1 MTVISAAVTSA
12 QVDSSEG
19 KSNAKEVSV
28 AIAETGPVGMCQ
40 GLFGCVFRL
49 PFCERAKCK
58 KLKNVGEVGYEL
70 QRRKRVSTF
79 KKCNGFEWFWQ
90 DSEGAS

>member
-19 KSNAKEVSV
+19 ISNDKEVRV
-28 AIAETGPVGMCQ
+28 AMAETGQVGMCR
-40 GLFGCVFRL
+40 GRLGCGFGL
-49 PFCERAKCK
+49 PFCERAKRK
-58 KLKNVGEVGYEL
+58 KLKTIGKSGFEL

-79 KKCNGFEWFWQ
+79 KKCNGFGWFWQ

>member
-1 MTVISAAVTSA
+1 MTVISAVVTSA
-12 QVDSSEG
+12 LVDSSEG
-19 KSNAKEVSV
+19 KSNAKEVRV
-28 AIAETGPVGMCQ
+28 AMAETGPVGMCR
-40 GLFGCVFRL
+40 GHLSCVFGL

-58 KLKNVGEVGYEL
+58 KLKIIGKRGFEL
-70 QRRKRVSTF
+70 QRRKRVSTV

>member
-12 QVDSSEG
+12 QVDLSDG
-19 KSNAKEVSV
+19 KSNAKEVR
-28 AIAETGPVGMCQ
+28 AAMAETGLVGMCR
-40 GLFGCVFRL
+40 GHLSCVFGL

-58 KLKNVGEVGYEL
+58 KLKTIGKSGFEL